1 MKFILEPMQSNISFI
16 PHKSQPELLQ
26 LFANVIN
33 PKLHHSLMS
42 TMREKS
48 ILRWWSTAYELW
60 PRGGSMNR
68 SFLRRLGGEGGWRL
82 SRSWR
87 KRCKLGPIR
96 YGLMTVEHGTGRG
109 YLISALWTVWKA
121 SLLGVG
127 EEWLCG
133 PVSGDK
139 MKGWS
144 FHG

>member
-60 PRGGSMNR
+60 PRGGTWEHESV
-68 SFLRRLGGEGGWRL
+68 L
-82 SRSWR
+82 SAASWR
-87 KRCKLGPIR
+87 RRGVEVITFMAEEMLGPIR

-127 EEWLCG
+127 EEWSCG
-133 PVSGDK
+133 SVVVFLWACK
-139 MKGWS
+139 RR
-144 FHG
+144 